1 MSLELEDLII
11 ERPVSLI
18 YWKLS
23 SSFRNIQEV
32 LSKETEVRELK
43 EVGDLL
49 PWLHHTEVKNLI
61 VALPNLEEFKTFNSL
76 LEKITPEKRREL
88 FIIFIS
94 PYLKT
99 LDPLLSF
106 LYGVNLVIK
115 EEDLLEFERIF
126 SKARAYWKS
135 LYSPYFKTFSKLAEG
150 EI

>member
-1 MSLELEDLII
+1 MSLELQDLIV

-18 YWKLS
+18 YWKLD

-32 LSKETEVRELK
+32 LSRETEVRELK
-43 EVGDLL
+43 YIEDLL
-49 PWLHHTEVKNLI
+49 TWLHHTEVKNLI
-61 VALPNLEEFKTFNSL
+61 VALPDPEEFKAFNNL
-76 LEKITPEKRREL
+76 FEKITPEKRREL

-94 PYLKT
+94 PYFKT

-115 EEDLLEFERIF
+115 EEDLSEFERIF
-126 SKARAYWKS
+126 SKARAYWKN
-135 LYSPYFKTFSKLAEG
+135 LYYPYFKTFSKLAEG